1 MNRPRRCAL
10 LAALLLSPM
19 TLGPAQAAEP
29 VAAVEY
35 QGPSFKRATLL
46 VADIDRSLE
55 IYRDILG
62 FQGGT
67 VNNSLP
73 TSYSYEVFNLD
84 PKATLRT
91 SMLSAGPNQVRT
103 LALFEIKGQP
113 IATPQSPRTVAM
125 VINAVNLQAVMEK
138 IKAKG
143 LTTIAPRPLK
153 TPEGRTGIETAFID
167 PDGHLIVLY
176 ELTGP

>member
-1 MNRPRRCAL
+1 MNHVHRCAL
-10 LAALLLSPM
+10 LAALLL
-19 TLGPAQAAEP
+19 GPLTATSALAADAP
-29 VAAVEY
+29 AAMDY

-46 VADIDRSLE
+46 VADIDRSLA

-62 FQGGT
+62 FQGGE

-113 IATPQSPRTVAM
+113 ITTPQSPRPVAM
-125 VINAVNLQAVMEK
+125 VINAVNLPAVMEK

-153 TPEGRTGIETAFID
+153 TPEGRTGTETAFID
-167 PDGHLIVLY
+167 PDGHLVVLY

>member
-1 MNRPRRCAL
+1 MTPMRLYAT
-10 LAALLLSPM
+10 LAALLLAPLSVPM
-19 TLGPAQAAEP
+19 ASAADN
-29 VAAVEY
+29 AATAEY
-35 QGPSFKRATLL
+35 HGPSFKRATLM
-46 VADIDRSLE
+46 VADIDRSLV

-62 FQGGT
+62 FQGGQ
-67 VNNSLP
+67 VNTSLP

-91 SMLSAGPNQVRT
+91 TMLSAGPSQVRT

-113 IATPQSPRTVAM
+113 IVTPQSPRPVAM
-125 VINAVNLQAVMEK
+125 VINAVNLPQVMEK
-138 IKAKG
+138 IKALG

-153 TPEGRTGIETAFID
+153 TPEGRTGTETAFID
-167 PDGHLIVLY
+167 PDGHLVVLY